1 MREEGIFEPSTLL
14 GWINDPFLL
23 DSTNRGGGLLPSHL
37 IIPTMF
43 AVEELKSKDSDH
55 SSPQLPNKVH
65 VRKERGNNPNSYISK
80 EPQVVGNE

>member
-1 MREEGIFEPSTLL
+1 MIFRGQRNAQTHLWVEEGIFEASTLL

-55 SSPQLPNKVH
+55 WTM
-65 VRKERGNNPNSYISK
+65 RTT
-80 EPQVVGNE
+80 

>member
-1 MREEGIFEPSTLL
+1 MTSLGEEGIFEPSTLL

-55 SSPQLPNKVH
+55 WTM
-65 VRKERGNNPNSYISK
+65 RTT
-80 EPQVVGNE
+80 